1 MEIYNS
7 KYTVFL
13 RYLGAI
19 PHGLY
24 RCIRALLP
32 ILWRVW
38 DMGEV
43 AIARWQAK
51 VLLDLRAADLY
62 ETKLRYICEMEKG
75 MGKNFFLREVGF
87 VKR

>member
-1 MEIYNS
+1 
-7 KYTVFL
+7 
-13 RYLGAI
+13 
-19 PHGLY
+19 
-24 RCIRALLP
+24 
-32 ILWRVW
+32 
-38 DMGEV
+38 MGEV